1 MTILIDRLV
10 KSDVCGYSFLANLY
24 KQIASQEEDRECLVD
39 FINCIH
45 FDANLS
51 AALGAIL
58 DRLEEEGHESWIQNV
73 KGGVRRTLSRNCFLK
88 VFSKEA
94 KDLDTDDFIEYKKFR
109 CNESTSF
116 KQYIK
121 AGLIEKQNFP
131 KHTERAGNKVLESIY
146 EIYANA
152 TNHGDCSYVYC
163 CGELHGDTN
172 PVLDV
177 TIVDCG
183 NTIMHNVN
191 EYCRK
196 RGLAEMNACES
207 IVWSMK
213 SGNTTKNVPGGLGLA
228 ILQEFI
234 MLNKG
239 ALQIVSADGM
249 LEYRNGK
256 TTTTFLTATFPGTIV
271 NMEFNCKDDNIYKL
285 SSEELVDINDLL

>member
-1 MTILIDRLV
+1 M
-10 KSDVCGYSFLANLY
+10 
-24 KQIASQEEDRECLVD
+24 D
-39 FINCIH
+39 FAGCIH

-58 DRLEEEGHESWIQNV
+58 NKLEEEGYRVGIKNI

-88 VFSKEA
+88 VFSNEATSLEKE
-94 KDLDTDDFIEYKKFR
+94 DFIEYKKFC

-121 AGLIEKQNFP
+121 TGLIEKQNFP
-131 KHTERAGNKVLESIY
+131 KHTERAGDKVLESIY

-152 TNHGDCSYVYC
+152 TNHGDCSHVFC
-163 CGELHGDTN
+163 CGELHGDIN

-191 EYCRK
+191 KYTK
-196 RGLAEMNACES
+196 KKGLITMNACEA
-207 IVWSMK
+207 IEWSMK
-213 SGNTTKNVPGGLGLA
+213 SGNTTKDVPGGLGLA
-228 ILQEFI
+228 ILQDFI

-239 ALQIVSADGM
+239 ALQIVSANGM
-249 LEYRNGK
+249 LEYRNDN
-256 TTTTFLTATFPGTIV
+256 TTTSFLTDSFPGTIV
-271 NMEFNCKDDNIYKL
+271 NMEFNCKDENIYKL
-285 SSEELVDINDLL
+285 PNEIVDINNLL